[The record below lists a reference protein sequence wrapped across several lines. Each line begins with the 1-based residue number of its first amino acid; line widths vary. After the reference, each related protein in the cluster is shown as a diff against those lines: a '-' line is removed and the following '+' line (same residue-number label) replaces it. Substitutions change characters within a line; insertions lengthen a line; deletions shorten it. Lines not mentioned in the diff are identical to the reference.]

1 MIIEPVTRIEGNAV
15 IEVRDGKVYFKV
27 LEFRG
32 FEKFLEGRS
41 FEYVPM
47 ITARIC
53 GICPVAHAVASA
65 RAIEN
70 AFGIEISERAEDLRR
85 VLLLAQ
91 TIQSHALHLFFLALP
106 DYFKSDSFVGVPKD
120 LVSLGIELRKIA
132 NKIVESIAV
141 RPIHPEVIVGG
152 VARDISKNP
161 VDDLRTLLNGLVS
174 KINDLNILKE
184 GEVLSETAYLSLN
197 TAGKIDFYGETLK
210 GYDGEFFEFKPE
222 DYGNY
227 IEEKVESYSFT
238 KFPYLKGKV
247 CRVGPLA
254 RLNLTKVDTDIAR
267 EMSKEFKNIRHETLL
282 YNYARLV
289 EIVYCLEK
297 TIEIL
302 ENVRSGEIRQL
313 VKPREGVGIGVVEA
327 PRGTLIH
334 HYEFDNKGLLRKAN
348 LIVPT
353 TINNT
358 AINQDLNVMYKKGRE
373 EDFEKIVRAYD
384 PCLSCSTH

>member
-15 IEVRDGKVYFKV
+15 VEVKDGRVYFKV

-41 FEYVPM
+41 FEYVPV

-65 RAIEN
+65 RAVEN

-85 VLLLAQ
+85 ILLLAQ

-106 DYFKSDSFVGVPKD
+106 DYFKADSFAGVPKE
-120 LVSLGIELRKIA
+120 LVSLGVELRKVA

-141 RPIHPEVIVGG
+141 RPVHPEVIVGG
-152 VARDISKNP
+152 VARDVDKNL
-161 VDDLRTLLNGLVS
+161 VNDLKSILSALAS

-197 TAGKIDFYGETLK
+197 TNGKIDFYGDTLR

-222 DYGNY
+222 NYSDY
-227 IEEKVESYSFT
+227 IEEKVETFSFT
-238 KFPYLKGKV
+238 KFPYLGGKI

-254 RLNLTKVDTDIAR
+254 RLNLTEIDTDIAKGLA
-267 EMSKEFKNIRHETLL
+267 EEFKEIRHETLL

-289 EIVYCLEK
+289 ELIYCLEK
-297 TIEIL
+297 AIEIL
-302 ENVRSGEIRQL
+302 ENLRSGEIRQS
-313 VKPREGVGIGVVEA
+313 VKPKEGVGIGVVEA

-334 HYEFDNKGLLRKAN
+334 HYEFDGRGLLQKVN

-358 AINQDLNVMYKKGRE
+358 AINNDLNVMYKKG
-373 EDFEKIVRAYD
+373 EDHFEMIIRAYD